1 MSKRFKIAR
10 KPGQGITETTALGAS
25 DASAER
31 PRPRRTRSV
40 EPALSA
46 QPVIAA
52 VTPGLTTR
60 KTIEI
65 PEDYFYR
72 VKMRALE
79 RHILEKELWG
89 EIVREY
95 FENHP
100 TL

>member
-1 MSKRFKIAR
+1 MSKSFKIAR
-10 KPGQGITETTALGAS
+10 KPGQGMAETAALGAS
-25 DASAER
+25 ETSER
-31 PRPRRTRSV
+31 PRPTRRV
-40 EPALSA
+40 EPVLSA

-52 VTPGLTTR
+52 VTPSLTTR

-95 FENHP
+95 FANHA